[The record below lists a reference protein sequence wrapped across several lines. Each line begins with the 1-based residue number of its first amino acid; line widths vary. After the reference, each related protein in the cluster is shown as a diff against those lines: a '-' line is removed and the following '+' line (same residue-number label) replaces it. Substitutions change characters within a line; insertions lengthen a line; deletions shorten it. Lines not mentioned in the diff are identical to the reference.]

1 MSELSIGRPERV
13 GPLDLLVIQ
22 PTPFCNIDCSYCYL
36 PTRQSKERMAPEV
49 LDAVFERVFTSGLV
63 KHRFTVVW
71 HAGEPLV
78 LPVAFYERALA
89 IVDAHNAGCLPVD
102 HSFQTNGT
110 LITQA
115 WCDFIKANPV
125 RIGVS
130 LDGPAFLHDAFRK
143 TREGL
148 GTHRRVMEGVRRLRE
163 NAIPFHV
170 IAVLTRP
177 SLDFPDEMYDFFVRH
192 EVRDIGFNVEE
203 IEGPHRSSSLQSDDI
218 KDLYARFLSRFYDL
232 AAADGWPLRVREF
245 DSTLAAIF
253 SAGDPGLNGDPPR
266 GHEITPLAIISV
278 DCHGRFSSFSP
289 ELLGLPSAHYGD
301 FVLGR
306 VTEDDF
312 ASVLEAPKFRAI
324 QADIDAGV
332 ERCRQEC
339 SYFALCGG
347 GAPVNK
353 YFENGTFVSTE
364 TLFCRLNR
372 QALLEVV
379 LDKVEQGRVLLPPRP
394 ACVRADRAGVAGIA
408 RITTDPCRVRRVHP
422 RSYLRESSATRAPH
436 GNTGPRSR
444 EIRRC
449 HSKTVAGSRRLP
461 GSRSSRRGPGRS
473 VSGSTRACGRT
484 MAGSS
489 PIPTGD
495 RPPTRSSP
503 CSSRDRIG
511 SSTSSRARIS
521 ASLRSPSTCV
531 PASGRWRRGAWAVR
545 PRGTTG
551 SPASLASWPSSPD
564 SRACRSPLRAR
575 ST

>member
-1 MSELSIGRPERV
+1 MEVEVRTEPLRGGPMSELSMGRPERV

-192 EVRDIGFNVEE
+192 EVRDVGFNVEE

-253 SAGDPGLNGDPPR
+253 SAGDPGPNGDPPR

-379 LDKVEQGRVLLPPRP
+379 LDKVEQGRVPPPPP
-394 ACVRADRAGVAGIA
+394 ACEPTVPV
-408 RITTDPCRVRRVHP
+408 
-422 RSYLRESSATRAPH
+422 LLK
-436 GNTGPRSR
+436 SR
-444 EIRRC
+444 
-449 HSKTVAGSRRLP
+449 G
-461 GSRSSRRGPGRS
+461 
-473 VSGSTRACGRT
+473 
-484 MAGSS
+484 
-489 PIPTGD
+489 
-495 RPPTRSSP
+495 
-503 CSSRDRIG
+503 
-511 SSTSSRARIS
+511 
-521 ASLRSPSTCV
+521 
-531 PASGRWRRGAWAVR
+531 
-545 PRGTTG
+545 
-551 SPASLASWPSSPD
+551 
-564 SRACRSPLRAR
+564 
-575 ST
+575 